1 MKTEDWDRMME
12 REDPDIQFLM
22 GQREAARLLLNAAT
36 RGIDSAQR
44 QTLVNAARMVYEAQ
58 RARPDSSLHF
68 DVMGPG
74 FLEFCRLFLENREWD
89 DEIEAM
95 PGDSS

>member
-22 GQREAARLLLNAAT
+22 GQREAAHLLLNAAT

-44 QTLVNAARMVYEAQ
+44 QMLVNTVKMVYEAQ

-74 FLEFCRLFLENREWD
+74 FLGFCQLFLENREWD
-89 DEIEAM
+89 DET
-95 PGDSS
+95 DTVS